1 MRWFV
6 VICMLVSLPA
16 QAGWRESLNGLLNG
30 KSSQPSTENMSSAL
44 REALSKGVTQAVGK
58 LGVTDGFLGDPAAR
72 IPMPEELHT
81 ADKLLRKLGQSRQ
94 ADEFVVT
101 LNRAAEQAVPVSRD
115 IFIDG
120 IRHMSLTDAKQ
131 IIQGSDDAGTRYFRK
146 SGEPILRQRFLPIIQ
161 QATAHVGATRAY
173 KRMQQ
178 DAQNKLP
185 FVKLNWVNIDTYVMD
200 HALEALFA
208 AIAAEERRIR
218 RDPIARST
226 DLLKQVFGWAA
237 QQH

>member
-16 QAGWRESLNGLLNG
+16 QAGWRESLNGLL
-30 KSSQPSTENMSSAL
+30 KSNNKQPTTAQMSTAL
-44 REALSKGVTQAVGK
+44 REALSQGVNQAVGK
-58 LGVTDGFLGDPAAR
+58 LGVADGFLSNPAAH
-72 IPMPEELHT
+72 IPLPPELHT
-81 ADKLLRKLGQSRQ
+81 ADKWLRKLGQSRQ

-120 IRHMSLTDAKQ
+120 IRLMTLNDAKQ
-131 IIQGSDDAGTRYFRK
+131 IIQGPDDAATQYFRK
-146 SGEPILRQRFLPIIQ
+146 TGEPKLRERFTPIIQ
-161 QATAHVGATRAY
+161 QATEHVGATRAY
-173 KRMQQ
+173 KRLQQ
-178 DAQNKLP
+178 DLQQKLP
-185 FVKLNWVNIDTYVMD
+185 FVRLEWVDIDNYVMD
-200 HALEALFA
+200 RALIALFN
-208 AIAAEERRIR
+208 AIADQERRIR
-218 RDPIARST
+218 KDPVARST